1 MRKREIDIFGML
13 LGLIIGCILGF
24 FLSSR
29 INLHDKPEDQ
39 PTITEKG
46 YVYLLQ
52 VAKLEDPS
60 EAKTILEDLNK
71 KGLKAVAV
79 KKGSNSHYIYGGIAL
94 EEEKLAAL
102 EAKYLDHGIST
113 IIVKEYLLDK
123 LNSVIENE
131 EECEFWTE
139 CINNL
144 LNSLEDK
151 EVEVSPKYALNRK
164 YPEVLVVISFLKEDY
179 DSEATLLQLQLDAY
193 RLIVETL
200 S

>member
-1 MRKREIDIFGML
+1 MKKREIDIFGML
-13 LGLIIGCILGF
+13 LGLVIGCILGF

-29 INLHDKPEDQ
+29 INLNEKPEDK
-39 PTITEKG
+39 PAITEKG
-46 YVYLLQ
+46 YVHLLQ
-52 VAKLEDPS
+52 VAKVEEPS
-60 EAKTILEDLNK
+60 EAFKILEDLNK

-79 KKGSNSHYIYGGIAL
+79 KKGNNSHYIYGGIAL
-94 EEEKLAAL
+94 EEENLASLAAR
-102 EAKYLDHGIST
+102 YLDHGIHT
-113 IIVKEYLLDK
+113 IVVKEYLLDK
-123 LNSVIENE
+123 LNSVIEND
-131 EECEFWTE
+131 EECEFWSE

-179 DSEATLLQLQLDAY
+179 DSESTLLLLQLDAY

-200 S
+200 A

>member
-1 MRKREIDIFGML
+1 M
-13 LGLIIGCILGF
+13 
-24 FLSSR
+24 
-29 INLHDKPEDQ
+29 
-39 PTITEKG
+39 
-46 YVYLLQ
+46 
-52 VAKLEDPS
+52 
-60 EAKTILEDLNK
+60 
-71 KGLKAVAV
+71 
-79 KKGSNSHYIYGGIAL
+79 
-94 EEEKLAAL
+94 
-102 EAKYLDHGIST
+102 
-113 IIVKEYLLDK
+113 
-123 LNSVIENE
+123 IEND
-131 EECEFWTE
+131 EECEFWSE

>member
-29 INLHDKPEDQ
+29 INLYDKPEDQ

-164 YPEVLVVISFLKEDY
+164 YPSLSRHFL
-179 DSEATLLQLQLDAY
+179 SEG
-193 RLIVETL
+193 RL
-200 S
+200 